1 MDQSTAIHRNDGY
14 GPTLADIQA
23 HLGKL
28 MVEQGVNLKMA
39 DRDI

>member
-1 MDQSTAIHRNDGY
+1 MTT
-14 GPTLADIQA
+14 PTDIQA